1 MDDDLK
7 AFQTQMTAAVAACNG
22 MPVWITEFQKLGS
35 MEDQQS
41 FVTKA
46 IEWLEKPEQSKIE
59 RYSYFMVADGSL
71 TTGKSLSN
79 VGTAYASA

>member
-1 MDDDLK
+1 MEADLT
-7 AFQTQMTAAVAACNG
+7 AFQTQMTDAVAACNG
-22 MPVWITEFQKLGS
+22 KPVWITEFQKLGS
-35 MEDQQS
+35 MDEQQS

-71 TTGKSLSN
+71 TSGASLSI
-79 VGTAYASA
+79 VGTAYGNA